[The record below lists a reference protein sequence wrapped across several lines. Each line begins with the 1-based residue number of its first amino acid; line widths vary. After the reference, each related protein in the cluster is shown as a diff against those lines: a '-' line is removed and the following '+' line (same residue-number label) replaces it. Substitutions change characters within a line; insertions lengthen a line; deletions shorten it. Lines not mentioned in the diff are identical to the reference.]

1 MLYLIKDKYYM
12 LRNREYVQ
20 VDITLNGNEF
30 SIKPNRKNV
39 IEANSNVEAKEV
51 LIDKVMEELRKKDK
65 TNHNDSEQ
73 NNKYGM

>member
-20 VDITLNGNEF
+20 VDITLEGNEF
-30 SIKPNRKNV
+30 SIKPNREHV
-39 IEANSNVEAKEV
+39 IELNSNVKAKEV
-51 LIDKVMEELRKKDK
+51 LVDKVMEEFKKK
-65 TNHNDSEQ
+65 NQSNHNDSEQ